1 MENYRVELRLFFD
14 SIYEYEVYAEWRC
27 DSKED
32 AEGEAEW
39 LIEEIDAGR
48 DPEAFQKLFSI
59 YQIEESLMAELA
71 IAEYDDE
78 GNILEANT
86 EFTLYVDENRVNLD
100 EIEGTRN
107 VSGLNA
113 NPELSLED
121 FALYLG
127 SIINPHGMDR
137 EDDLPDGD
145 IAFLK
150 RKIDMVL
157 TSYAKSKTLTNRSE
171 KVNRFYRHYADIA
184 SDELDR
190 CRDARVKKMLNNLIE
205 KIGDG
210 H

>member
-14 SIYEYEVYAEWRC
+14 SIYEYEVYAEWRY

-39 LIEEIDAGR
+39 LVEEIDAGR

-71 IAEYDDE
+71 IAEYDDD

-86 EFTLYVDENRVNLD
+86 VFTLYIDESRVNID

-107 VSGLNA
+107 VSGFNA
-113 NPELSLED
+113 NPEISLED
-121 FALYLG
+121 FTLYLG

-157 TSYAKSKTLTNRSE
+157 TSYAKSKALTSRSK
-171 KVNRFYRHYADIA
+171 KVNRFYRHYVDIA
-184 SDELDR
+184 SAEIEH
-190 CRDARVKKMLNNLIE
+190 CRDAQVQKTLKKLIE